1 MLSSPT
7 FKLLKYD
14 LKATSR
20 LIIPITIISLV
31 LGLISRILLG
41 ISTKQTIDSFNFN
54 TSLTYMFTG
63 LATMLVFFMLII
75 LSIVI
80 FWVIVTNF
88 WSSLFSDE
96 GYLYHTLPVKP
107 YQLLLSKLLCAN
119 IWQIIMLFVIIIF
132 TAGALTL
139 IPKEEIMSF
148 INNLSSIMTEIPYE
162 DAIKLVNM
170 IIMYAILAFLSVNV
184 QYLTIFMSMAA
195 GQLVNEH
202 KKLVSFG
209 CYIGISIGIQAI
221 SQSLTAMFLITPNTQ
236 ANTYNYYT
244 DILFYPQIIL
254 IIINLAICISLFMGI
269 SYIFKN
275 KLNLE

>member
-148 INNLSSIMTEIPYE
+148 INNFSSIMTEIPYE

>member
-1 MLSSPT
+1 MLNSPT

-41 ISTKQTIDSFNFN
+41 ASAKQAIDSFNSN
-54 TSLTYMFTG
+54 TSLMYMLTG
-63 LATMLVFFMLII
+63 LATMLVFFILII

-119 IWQIIMLFVIIIF
+119 IWQILMLFVIIIF

-148 INNLSSIMTEIPYE
+148 INNFSSFMTEIPYA
-162 DAIKLVNM
+162 DAVKLVNM

-184 QYLTIFMSMAA
+184 QYLIIFMSMAA

-209 CYIGISIGIQAI
+209 CYIGISIGIQTI

-244 DILFYPQIIL
+244 DMLFYPQIIL

>member
-148 INNLSSIMTEIPYE
+148 INNFSSIMTEIPYK